1 MTSINLPFRN
11 ITPRG
16 SKVNV
21 LKELEAGKRKGRGQL
36 EAAPEKHNQ
45 DVTQGGSC
53 GEGKKAEGVRRERHQ
68 GGVVRRRRE

>member
-1 MTSINLPFRN
+1 VTSINLSFRN

-36 EAAPEKHNQ
+36 EAARETHNQ

-53 GEGKKAEGVRRERHQ
+53 GEGRKAEGIRRERHR

>member
-1 MTSINLPFRN
+1 MTSINLSFRN

-36 EAAPEKHNQ
+36 EAARETHNQ
-45 DVTQGGSC
+45 DVTQGGSY
-53 GEGKKAEGVRRERHQ
+53 GEGRKAEGIRRERHR